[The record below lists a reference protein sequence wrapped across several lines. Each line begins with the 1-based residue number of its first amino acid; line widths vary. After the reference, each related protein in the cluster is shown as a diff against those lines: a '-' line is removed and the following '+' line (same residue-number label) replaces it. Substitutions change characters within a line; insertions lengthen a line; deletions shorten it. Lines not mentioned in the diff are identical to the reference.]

1 MFSKSNVFKKS
12 LHSEFISDFLVFI
25 SRKQCLLKKKS
36 PSNEL
41 MFLNLLCTLGNLGG
55 TLRAGEPE
63 PEPERGAMEPANFGG
78 AGAGAGAFL
87 NISAEPEPEPEPQKF
102 Y

>member
-1 MFSKSNVFKKS
+1 MTYLRFMEKTSALSKYLQTSGLDCINSFNMAVA
-12 LHSEFISDFLVFI
+12 
-25 SRKQCLLKKKS
+25 
-36 PSNEL
+36 
-41 MFLNLLCTLGNLGG
+41 T
-55 TLRAGEPE
+55 RAGEPE

-87 NISAEPEPEPEPQKF
+87 NISAEPEPELEPQKF